1 MTERR
6 DLQQITTHQHC
17 RQYPLDGHLAMN
29 ICKMTARQINRIRD
43 MSLSELRKQ
52 EYVSREEFAYI
63 TGRTFK
69 AVGNYLDRNEDL
81 VRREYVTPNAAY
93 PKRYAKLQ
101 YYWATILNN
110 KASITPQEQQ
120 AIRELRSQQKTHRK
134 LTGVNLEIREKR
146 KKPQPEGHRRSER
159 VSAQKNINLNI
170 QK

>member
-17 RQYPLDGHLAMN
+17 RQYPLDGYLAMN
-29 ICKMTARQINRIRD
+29 ICKMTARQISRIRD

-69 AVGNYLDRNEDL
+69 ATGNYLDRNEDL
-81 VRREYVTPNAAY
+81 VYREYATPNAAY

-120 AIRELRSQQKTHRK
+120 AIRELRSQQEIYRK
-134 LTGVNLEIREKR
+134 LTGMNLEIRGKR
-146 KKPQPEGHRRSER
+146 KNATQEATG
-159 VSAQKNINLNI
+159 VFA
-170 QK
+170 